1 VSYEKDMRERDI
13 FFNTLFPH
21 FKKDEK
27 IYVLYADIA
36 CEAIDQFRE
45 FAPNR
50 CINMG
55 ISEQNMIAV
64 AAGLTLEGFK
74 VYCYTI
80 LSFFLRATEQ
90 IRVLVNSMNL
100 PIFMVGCGKDKG
112 YLEDGYTH
120 HAIEDI
126 GIINQFKNIKIWDGG
141 DFDKLVDETLK
152 SKSPIYIRL
161 GK

>member
-1 VSYEKDMRERDI
+1 MRERDI

-21 FKKDEK
+21 FKTDEK

-50 CINMG
+50 CINVG
-55 ISEQNMIAV
+55 ITEQNMIAL
-64 AAGLTLEGFK
+64 ATGLTLEGFK

-80 LSFFLRATEQ
+80 LSFYLRATEQ
-90 IRVLVNSMNL
+90 IRVLVNSMNM
-100 PIFMVGCGKDKG
+100 PIIMAGCGKDKG

-120 HAIEDI
+120 YAIEDI
-126 GIINQFKNIKIWDGG
+126 KIFEQFKNIKIWNGG
-141 DFDKLVDETLK
+141 DFNTLIDAVL
-152 SKSPIYIRL
+152 STTQPYYIRL
-161 GK
+161 CK

>member
-1 VSYEKDMRERDI
+1 MPYNEDMRERDI
-13 FFNTLFPH
+13 FFNTLFPY
-21 FKKDEK
+21 FKTNEK

-36 CEAIDQFRE
+36 CEAMDKFRE

-50 CINMG
+50 CINVG
-55 ISEQNMIAV
+55 IAEQNMIAV
-64 AAGLTLEGFK
+64 ATGLTLEGFK

-90 IRVLVNSMNL
+90 IRILVNHMNL
-100 PIFMVGCGKDKG
+100 PISMVGCGKDKG

-120 HAIEDI
+120 YAIEDI
-126 GIINQFKNIKIWDGG
+126 GVFSNFKNIKIWDGG
-141 DFDKLVDETLK
+141 DFDKLVIETLT
-152 SKSPIYIRL
+152 SKFPFYIRL

>member
-1 VSYEKDMRERDI
+1 MPHNEDMRERDI
-13 FFNTLFPH
+13 FFNTLFPY
-21 FKKDEK
+21 FKTDEK

-50 CINMG
+50 CINVG
-55 ISEQNMIAV
+55 IAEQNMIAV
-64 AAGLTLEGFK
+64 ATGLTLEGFR
-74 VYCYTI
+74 VYTYTI
-80 LSFFLRATEQ
+80 LSFYLRATEQ
-90 IRVLVNSMNL
+90 IRILVNHMNL

-120 HAIEDI
+120 YAIEDI
-126 GIINQFKNIKIWDGG
+126 GIISQFKNIRIWDGG
-141 DFDKLVDETLK
+141 DFVSLIYDTLHSTK
-152 SKSPIYIRL
+152 PIYIRL

>member
-1 VSYEKDMRERDI
+1 MRERDI
-13 FFNTLFPH
+13 FFNTLFPY

-50 CINMG
+50 CINIG
-55 ISEQNMIAV
+55 IAEQNMIAV
-64 AAGLTLEGFK
+64 ATGLSLEGFK

-80 LSFFLRATEQ
+80 LSFYLRATEQ
-90 IRVLVNSMNL
+90 IRILVNHMNL
-100 PIFMVGCGKDKG
+100 PIMMIGCGKDKG

-120 HAIEDI
+120 YAIEDI
-126 GIINQFKNIKIWDGG
+126 KIFEQFQNIMIWDGG
-141 DFDKLVDETLK
+141 NFDKLVKDTLETN
-152 SKSPIYIRL
+152 SPIYIRL